1 VSIPRD
7 LLETQIRAFGEHPF
21 ARFMLDNGKDYAVGP
36 ETYAGRRETQ
46 GQCYMNATLLALAD
60 DDLTYVEGQ
69 ISMFGISIE
78 HAWCVNAD
86 GVVIDPTLK
95 PDKDVG
101 DYFGVPFLTD
111 YVRKAC
117 LKNGYYGL
125 LNIMSARKT
134 LPKLVEL
141 GLEDGQQWLIG
152 GKRRKKA

>member
-1 VSIPRD
+1 MSIPRD
-7 LLETQIRAFGEHPF
+7 LLELQIRAFGERPLT
-21 ARFMLDNGKDYAVGP
+21 RFMLDHGKDYPVGP
-36 ETYAGRRETQ
+36 QTYAGRRERQ
-46 GQCYMNATLLALAD
+46 GQCYMNATLLALAS

-69 ISMFGISIE
+69 LSVCGISIE

-101 DYFGVPFLTD
+101 DYFGVPFLTE
-111 YVRKAC
+111 YVHKAC
-117 LKNGYYGL
+117 LKNGVYGL
-125 LNIMSARKT
+125 LDIRGARKT
-134 LPKLVEL
+134 LPKLIEL